1 MQTYPAAFQAF
12 EAANPEIAEWWNNTT
27 FDFALS
33 LRDQV
38 LRGRVLSDRQFAAAR
53 SCIAKVKAARA
64 ASAAREADAANVDV
78 SAMETMLANGKRT
91 LLNPKVRLLGANG
104 QTFVFSLAPAY
115 GKNAGAIYVKNGD
128 QYLGKIAGG
137 KFLPV
142 GSCPYEDEADV
153 IKACQAPEASAVAY
167 GQKFGICSCCG
178 RTLTNPE
185 SIELGIGPI
194 CRENFFG

>member
-1 MQTYPAAFQAF
+1 MTNLEIF
-12 EAANPEIAEWWNNTT
+12 EAKYPDIAAWWTGST
-27 FDFALS
+27 FDFAVS

-38 LRGRVLSDRQFAAAR
+38 ARGRQLSERQLSAAL
-53 SCIAKVKAARA
+53 SCVAKRKAAI
-64 ASAAREADAANVDV
+64 AANEEREQNASSVDV

-91 LLNPKVRLLGANG
+91 LLNPKVRLLGAHD

-115 GKNAGAIYVKNGD
+115 GKNAGSIYVKNGD
-128 QYLGKIAGG
+128 EYLGKISGG
-137 KFLPV
+137 KFLAV
-142 GSCPYEDEADV
+142 GGCSYEDEADV
-153 IKACQAPEASAVAY
+153 VKACQSPEASAVAY
-167 GQKFGICSCCG
+167 GQRFGICSCCG

>member
-1 MQTYPAAFQAF
+1 MTSLEIF
-12 EAANPEIAEWWNNTT
+12 EAMYPEIAAWWTGST
-27 FDFALS
+27 FEFAVS

-38 LRGRVLSDRQFAAAR
+38 ARGRQLSERQLSAAQA
-53 SCIAKVKAARA
+53 CVAKRKAMLAANAEREVNA
-64 ASAAREADAANVDV
+64 ASVDV

-115 GKNAGAIYVKNGD
+115 GKNAGAIYVKNED
-128 QYLGKIAGG
+128 QYLGKIIGG
-137 KFLPV
+137 KFLAV
-142 GSCPYEDEADV
+142 GSCSYEDEADV
-153 IKACQAPEASAVAY
+153 VKACQSPEASAVAY